1 MKKKKE
7 LVKLS
12 AMTLREISTIT
23 RIIGELQI
31 ECSKKAIPNT
41 NGTYSHI
48 VLKSIKPFVK
58 EEIELIKKLFKKY
71 CAAVKTGEADP
82 IKLLAYCTMTKVLQF
97 YEEEL
102 CILNYLFVF

>member
-7 LVKLS
+7 AVKLS
-12 AMTLREISTIT
+12 AMTLREVSTIT
-23 RIIGELQI
+23 RIVGELQI

-58 EEIELIKKLFKKY
+58 EEIELIKKLFKKEY
-71 CAAVKTGEADP
+71 KSNLTFDSNKEGE
-82 IKLLAYCTMTKVLQF
+82 
-97 YEEEL
+97 
-102 CILNYLFVF
+102 LFVGHLSKLA